1 MYSLYYVSRISMDR
15 YIFSSEYFFPRRLLL
30 PAALCRKKFCDIH
43 FTPLPHLGYFV
54 AKLTDQSM
62 DEHRTA
68 QDVEVHQGG
77 DVGNSGVE
85 NGRDRDSMLA
95 TDDAESDKENTVP
108 P

>member
-1 MYSLYYVSRISMDR
+1 
-15 YIFSSEYFFPRRLLL
+15 
-30 PAALCRKKFCDIH
+30 
-43 FTPLPHLGYFV
+43 V
-54 AKLTDQSM
+54 AKPTDQSM

-77 DVGNSGVE
+77 DVGTSRVE
-85 NGRDRDSMLA
+85 NGRDRDSTLA

>member
-1 MYSLYYVSRISMDR
+1 MDR
-15 YIFSSEYFFPRRLLL
+15 YFFSSEYFFPRRLLL
-30 PAALCRKKFCDIH
+30 PAAPCCKKFCDIH
-43 FTPLPHLGYFV
+43 STPLPHLFRGQ
-54 AKLTDQSM
+54 LTDQSM

>member
-1 MYSLYYVSRISMDR
+1 MDR
-15 YIFSSEYFFPRRLLL
+15 YFFSSEYFFPRRLLL
-30 PAALCRKKFCDIH
+30 PAAQCRKKFCDIY
-43 FTPLPHLGYFV
+43 TPHRCRIYFV